1 MKVVGDW
8 YGPAVPMDPLDPIDT
23 STSSAPYS
31 YVPIDEMNRQV
42 AASLGITSTPAG
54 SLSAANLTTTIATAV
69 ATAVAEGMAE
79 ATTEMVAAIQNSTT
93 AIVAS
98 TDNNTQVIASTV
110 VDTTADQVN
119 ANRLGNNAIYSYK
132 RTDLG
137 LMAID

>member
-1 MKVVGDW
+1 
-8 YGPAVPMDPLDPIDT
+8 
-23 STSSAPYS
+23 
-31 YVPIDEMNRQV
+31 
-42 AASLGITSTPAG
+42 
-54 SLSAANLTTTIATAV
+54 
-69 ATAVAEGMAE
+69 MAE

-119 ANRLGNNAIYSYK
+119 ANRLGNSAIQSYK